1 MSFYVR
7 SALPSEQTILEL
19 RRVMATIDSDLPLES
34 LWTMEDQVRSN
45 IMADRI
51 VMQLSA
57 LFALL
62 ATILAM
68 MGLFGVMA
76 YSVTQRI
83 REIGIRMALGADTP
97 KIRKL
102 VMGDL
107 FHLLVIG
114 MAIGIPLALV
124 VARLAE
130 SQLYGVTTRH
140 PGRSGQL
147 SATGI
152 TFTRTPGTGHARHRT
167 SRWRCPDPGRRW
179 HRIRTLPDRRRTS
192 PHRT

>member
-130 SQLYGVTTRH
+130 SQLYGVTAFDF
-140 PGRSGQL
+140 PIMV
-147 SATGI
+147 ATIVTLCIASILAGLL
-152 TFTRTPGTGHARHRT
+152 PARRAT
-167 SRWRCPDPGRRW
+167 QVDPVNSLRQE
-179 HRIRTLPDRRRTS
+179 
-192 PHRT
+192 